1 VATDGAISLQTL
13 VCDIKTKSGIN
24 QVIVLLDSGSNSSLI
39 DQALVSKLKAKVIE
53 GPIVRKVNYV
63 DGRVEVRSDQVYMNL
78 SISTTNCPEQF
89 LLGLLK
95 TWQKR
100 IILWI
105 GQKQKGN
112 LNILKM
118 SVLLFSNTGQNKGI
132 DRCQLS
138 QSNAKF

>member
-1 VATDGAISLQTL
+1 MATDGAISLQTL